1 MLNMGNPVSIYN
13 LAENLIRLSGCEPHY
28 EFQIKITG
36 LRQEEMLYEDL
47 LMAEEGVE
55 SKPKE
60 IIHGIVP
67 TYKPDLKEKE
77 HSALQAIA

>member
-1 MLNMGNPVSIYN
+1 
-13 LAENLIRLSGCEPHY
+13 
-28 EFQIKITG
+28 
-36 LRQEEMLYEDL
+36 MLYEDL